1 MANRNLRIIPRLDI
15 KGQNLVKGIHLE
27 GFRALGNVNDYIEK
41 YYLEGADEIILNDVV
56 ASLYNRNTLFNL
68 IKKITKKI
76 FIPLIAGG
84 GIKSLEDIEFL
95 LKSGADRVF
104 LNSSIIKN
112 PKLLSDAVKYFG
124 SSTIIVSIEAI
135 RFKKKYF
142 CLTNSGR
149 EETNLEVSSW
159 IKQVEDRGASEIFL
173 TSVDM
178 DGTGLGFDINLIRL
192 INKSISI
199 PIIISGGYGKIS
211 DIKKI
216 LKYKK
221 ISAISI
227 GSGLH
232 YSSIKTFKYNFNKF
246 NEGNY
251 EFLKSQKKSKF
262 KYISIKKLK
271 EIVSNV

>member
-1 MANRNLRIIPRLDI
+1 MTNKNLRIIPRLDI

-41 YYLEGADEIILNDVV
+41 YYLEEADEILLNDVV

-84 GIKSLEDIEFL
+84 GIKSLKDIEFL
-95 LKSGADRVF
+95 LSSGADRVF
-104 LNSSIIKN
+104 LNSSIIQN
-112 PKLLSDAVKYFG
+112 PRLLSDAVKYFG

-135 RFKKKYF
+135 KSKRKYF

-149 EETNLEVSSW
+149 EETNLEVNSW

-178 DGTGLGFDINLIRL
+178 DGTGRGFDIKLISQINNL
-192 INKSISI
+192 ISI
-199 PIIISGGYGKIS
+199 PIIISGGYGKTT

-227 GSGLH
+227 GSALH
-232 YSSIKTFKYNFNKF
+232 YSSIKNFKYNFNKF
-246 NEGNY
+246 DEGN
-251 EFLKSQKKSKF
+251 
-262 KYISIKKLK
+262 
-271 EIVSNV
+271 

>member
-1 MANRNLRIIPRLDI
+1 MTNKNLRIIPRLDI

-41 YYLEGADEIILNDVV
+41 YYLEEADEILLNDVV
-56 ASLYNRNTLFNL
+56 ASLYNRNTLFDL

-84 GIKSLEDIEFL
+84 GIKSLKDIEFL
-95 LKSGADRVF
+95 LSSGADRVF
-104 LNSSIIKN
+104 LNSSIVQN
-112 PKLLSDAVKYFG
+112 PQLLSDAVKYFG

-135 RFKKKYF
+135 KSKRKYF

-149 EETNLEVSSW
+149 EETNLEVNSW

-178 DGTGLGFDINLIRL
+178 DGTGRGFDIKL
-192 INKSISI
+192 INQINNLISI
-199 PIIISGGYGKIS
+199 PIIISGGYGKTT

-227 GSGLH
+227 GSALH
-232 YSSIKTFKYNFNKF
+232 YSSIKNFKYNFNKF
-246 NEGNY
+246 DEGNY
-251 EFLKSQKKSKF
+251 EFLKSQKKNRF
-262 KYISIKKLK
+262 NFTNINKLK
-271 EIVSNV
+271 KILDNV

>member
-1 MANRNLRIIPRLDI
+1 MTNKNLRIIPRLDI

-41 YYLEGADEIILNDVV
+41 YYLEEADEILLNDVV

-84 GIKSLEDIEFL
+84 GIKSLKDIEFL
-95 LKSGADRVF
+95 LSSGADRVF
-104 LNSSIIKN
+104 LNSSIIQN
-112 PKLLSDAVKYFG
+112 PRLLSDAVKYFG

-135 RFKKKYF
+135 KSKRKYF

-149 EETNLEVSSW
+149 EETNLEVNSW
-159 IKQVEDRGASEIFL
+159 IKQVEDMGASEIFL
-173 TSVDM
+173 TSVDR
-178 DGTGLGFDINLIRL
+178 DGTGRGFDIKLISQINNL
-192 INKSISI
+192 ISI
-199 PIIISGGYGKIS
+199 PIIISGGYGKTT

-227 GSGLH
+227 GSALH
-232 YSSIKTFKYNFNKF
+232 YSSIKNFKYNFNKF
-246 NEGNY
+246 DEGNY
-251 EFLKSQKKSKF
+251 EFLKSQKKNKF
-262 KYISIKKLK
+262 NFTNIKKLRK
-271 EIVSNV
+271 ILDNV

>member
-1 MANRNLRIIPRLDI
+1 MTNKNLRIIPRLDI

-41 YYLEGADEIILNDVV
+41 YYLEEADEILLNDVV

-84 GIKSLEDIEFL
+84 GIKSLKDIEFL
-95 LKSGADRVF
+95 LSSGADRVF
-104 LNSSIIKN
+104 LNSSIIQN
-112 PKLLSDAVKYFG
+112 PRLLSDAVKYFG

-135 RFKKKYF
+135 KSKRKYF

-149 EETNLEVSSW
+149 EETNLEVNSW
-159 IKQVEDRGASEIFL
+159 IKQVEDMGASEIFL

-178 DGTGLGFDINLIRL
+178 DGTGRGFDIKLISQINNL
-192 INKSISI
+192 ISI
-199 PIIISGGYGKIS
+199 PIIISGGYGKTT

-227 GSGLH
+227 GSALH
-232 YSSIKTFKYNFNKF
+232 YSSIKNFKYNFNKF
-246 NEGNY
+246 DEGNY
-251 EFLKSQKKSKF
+251 EFLKSQKKNKF
-262 KYISIKKLK
+262 NFNNIKKLRK
-271 EIVSNV
+271 ILDNV

>member
-1 MANRNLRIIPRLDI
+1 MTNRNLRIIPRLDI

-41 YYLEGADEIILNDVV
+41 YYLEEADEILLNDVV

-68 IKKITKKI
+68 IRRITKKI

-84 GIKSLEDIEFL
+84 GIKSLGDIEFL

-104 LNSSIIKN
+104 LNSSIIRN
-112 PKLLSDAVKYFG
+112 PRLLSDAVKYFG

-135 RFKKKYF
+135 KSKKKYF

-149 EETNLEVSSW
+149 EETNLEVNSW

-178 DGTGLGFDINLIRL
+178 DGTGRGFDIKL
-192 INKSISI
+192 INQINKFISI
-199 PIIISGGYGKIS
+199 PIIISGG
-211 DIKKI
+211 
-216 LKYKK
+216 
-221 ISAISI
+221 
-227 GSGLH
+227 
-232 YSSIKTFKYNFNKF
+232 
-246 NEGNY
+246 
-251 EFLKSQKKSKF
+251 
-262 KYISIKKLK
+262 
-271 EIVSNV
+271 

>member
-1 MANRNLRIIPRLDI
+1 MTNRNIRIIPRLDI

-41 YYLEGADEIILNDVV
+41 YYLEEADEILLNDVV
-56 ASLYNRNTLFNL
+56 ASLYNRNTLFDL

-84 GIKSLEDIEFL
+84 GIKSLKDIEFL
-95 LKSGADRVF
+95 LSSGADRVF
-104 LNSSIIKN
+104 LNSSIIQN
-112 PKLLSDAVKYFG
+112 PQLLSDAVKYFG

-135 RFKKKYF
+135 RSRRKYF

-149 EETNLEVSSW
+149 EETNLEVNSW

-178 DGTGLGFDINLIRL
+178 DGTGHGFDIKLIGQINNL
-192 INKSISI
+192 ISI
-199 PIIISGGYGKIS
+199 PVIISGGYGKTS

-216 LKYKK
+216 LRYKK

-227 GSGLH
+227 GSALH
-232 YSSIKTFKYNFNKF
+232 YSSIKNFKYNFNKF
-246 NEGNY
+246 DEGNY
-251 EFLKSQKKSKF
+251 EFLKSQKKNKF
-262 KYISIKKLK
+262 NYTNIKKLK
-271 EIVSNV
+271 KILDNV

>member
-1 MANRNLRIIPRLDI
+1 MTNKNLRIIPRLDI

-27 GFRALGNVNDYIEK
+27 GFRALGNVND
-41 YYLEGADEIILNDVV
+41 
-56 ASLYNRNTLFNL
+56 L

-84 GIKSLEDIEFL
+84 GIKSLKDIEFL
-95 LKSGADRVF
+95 LSSGADRVF
-104 LNSSIIKN
+104 LNSSIIQN
-112 PKLLSDAVKYFG
+112 PRLLSDAVKYFG

-135 RFKKKYF
+135 KSKRKYF

-149 EETNLEVSSW
+149 EETNLEVNSW
-159 IKQVEDRGASEIFL
+159 IKQVEDMGASEIFL

-178 DGTGLGFDINLIRL
+178 DGTGRGFDIKLISQINNL
-192 INKSISI
+192 ISI
-199 PIIISGGYGKIS
+199 PIIISGGYGKTT

-227 GSGLH
+227 GSALH
-232 YSSIKTFKYNFNKF
+232 YSSIKNFKYNFNKF
-246 NEGNY
+246 DEGNY
-251 EFLKSQKKSKF
+251 EFLKSQKKNKF
-262 KYISIKKLK
+262 NFTNIKKLRK
-271 EIVSNV
+271 ILDNV

>member
-1 MANRNLRIIPRLDI
+1 MANRNLRIIPRLDV

-41 YYLEGADEIILNDVV
+41 YYLEEADEILLNDVV

-112 PKLLSDAVKYFG
+112 PRLLSDAVKYFG

-135 RFKKKYF
+135 KFKKKYF

-149 EETNLEVSSW
+149 EETNLEVNSW

-178 DGTGLGFDINLIRL
+178 DGTGRGFDIKLISQINNL
-192 INKSISI
+192 ISI
-199 PIIISGGYGKIS
+199 PIIISGGYGKTT

-227 GSGLH
+227 GSALH
-232 YSSIKTFKYNFNKF
+232 YSSIKNFKYNFNKF
-246 NEGNY
+246 DEGNY
-251 EFLKSQKKSKF
+251 EFLKSQKKNKF
-262 KYISIKKLK
+262 NFTNIKKLRK
-271 EIVSNV
+271 ILDNV

>member
-1 MANRNLRIIPRLDI
+1 MTNRNLRIIPRLDI

-41 YYLEGADEIILNDVV
+41 YYLEEADEILLNDVV

-112 PKLLSDAVKYFG
+112 PRLLSDAVKYFG

-135 RFKKKYF
+135 KSKKKYF

-149 EETNLEVSSW
+149 EETNLEVNSW

-178 DGTGLGFDINLIRL
+178 DGTGRGFDIKLISQ
-192 INKSISI
+192 INKFISI
-199 PIIISGGYGKIS
+199 PIIISGGYGKTS

-227 GSGLH
+227 GSSLH
-232 YSSIKTFKYNFNKF
+232 YSSTQTFKYNFNKF

-262 KYISIKKLK
+262 KYTSIKKLK

>member
-1 MANRNLRIIPRLDI
+1 MTNKNLRIIPRLDI

-41 YYLEGADEIILNDVV
+41 YYLEEADEILLNDVV

-84 GIKSLEDIEFL
+84 GIKSLKDIEFL
-95 LKSGADRVF
+95 LSSGADSVF
-104 LNSSIIKN
+104 LNSSIIQN
-112 PKLLSDAVKYFG
+112 PRLLSDAVKYFG

-135 RFKKKYF
+135 KSKRKYF

-149 EETNLEVSSW
+149 EETNLEVNSW

-178 DGTGLGFDINLIRL
+178 DGTGRGFDIKLISQINNL
-192 INKSISI
+192 ISI
-199 PIIISGGYGKIS
+199 PIIISGGYGKTT

-227 GSGLH
+227 GSALH
-232 YSSIKTFKYNFNKF
+232 YSSIKNFKYNFNKF
-246 NEGNY
+246 DEGNY
-251 EFLKSQKKSKF
+251 EFLKSQKKNKF
-262 KYISIKKLK
+262 NFTNIKKLRK
-271 EIVSNV
+271 ILDNV

>member
-1 MANRNLRIIPRLDI
+1 MTNKNLRIIPRLDI

-41 YYLEGADEIILNDVV
+41 YYLEEADEILLNDVV
-56 ASLYNRNTLFNL
+56 ASLYNRNTLFDL

-84 GIKSLEDIEFL
+84 GIKSLKDIEFL
-95 LKSGADRVF
+95 LSSGADRVF
-104 LNSSIIKN
+104 LNSSIVQN
-112 PKLLSDAVKYFG
+112 PQLLSDAVKYFG

-135 RFKKKYF
+135 KSKRKYF

-149 EETNLEVSSW
+149 EETNLEVNSW

-178 DGTGLGFDINLIRL
+178 DGTGRGFDIKL
-192 INKSISI
+192 INQINNLISI
-199 PIIISGGYGKIS
+199 PIIISGGYGKTT

-227 GSGLH
+227 GSALH
-232 YSSIKTFKYNFNKF
+232 YSSIKNFKYNFNKF
-246 NEGNY
+246 DEGNY
-251 EFLKSQKKSKF
+251 EFLKSQKKNRF
-262 KYISIKKLK
+262 NFTNIKKLK
-271 EIVSNV
+271 KILDNV

>member
-1 MANRNLRIIPRLDI
+1 MTNKNLRIIPRLDI

-41 YYLEGADEIILNDVV
+41 YYLEEADEILLNDVV

-84 GIKSLEDIEFL
+84 GIKSLKDIEFL
-95 LKSGADRVF
+95 LSSGADRVF
-104 LNSSIIKN
+104 LNSSIIQN
-112 PKLLSDAVKYFG
+112 PRLLSDAVKYFG

-135 RFKKKYF
+135 KSKRKYF

-149 EETNLEVSSW
+149 EETNLEVNSW

-178 DGTGLGFDINLIRL
+178 DGTGRGFDIKL
-192 INKSISI
+192 INQINNLISI
-199 PIIISGGYGKIS
+199 PIIISGGYGKTT

-227 GSGLH
+227 GSALH
-232 YSSIKTFKYNFNKF
+232 YSSIKNFKYNFNKF
-246 NEGNY
+246 DEGNY
-251 EFLKSQKKSKF
+251 EFLKSQKKNRF
-262 KYISIKKLK
+262 NFTNIKKLK
-271 EIVSNV
+271 KILDNV

>member
-1 MANRNLRIIPRLDI
+1 MANRNLRIIPRLDV

-41 YYLEGADEIILNDVV
+41 YYLEEADEILLNDVV

-112 PKLLSDAVKYFG
+112 PRLLSDAVKYFG

-135 RFKKKYF
+135 KFKKKYF

-149 EETNLEVSSW
+149 EETNLEVNSW

-178 DGTGLGFDINLIRL
+178 DGTGRGFDINLISQ

-227 GSGLH
+227 GSSLH
-232 YSSIKTFKYNFNKF
+232 YSSIKTFKYNFDKF

-251 EFLKSQKKSKF
+251 EFLKSQKKK
-262 KYISIKKLK
+262 
-271 EIVSNV
+271 

>member
-1 MANRNLRIIPRLDI
+1 MTNKNLRIIPRLDI

-41 YYLEGADEIILNDVV
+41 YYLEEADEILLNDVV

-84 GIKSLEDIEFL
+84 GIKSLKDIEFL
-95 LKSGADRVF
+95 LSSGADRVF
-104 LNSSIIKN
+104 LNSSIIQN
-112 PKLLSDAVKYFG
+112 PRLLSDAVKYFG

-135 RFKKKYF
+135 KSKRKYF

-149 EETNLEVSSW
+149 EETNLEVNSW
-159 IKQVEDRGASEIFL
+159 IKQVEDMGASEIFL

-178 DGTGLGFDINLIRL
+178 DGTGRGFDIKLISQINNL
-192 INKSISI
+192 ISI
-199 PIIISGGYGKIS
+199 PIIISGGYGKTT

-227 GSGLH
+227 GSALH
-232 YSSIKTFKYNFNKF
+232 YSSIKNFKYNFNKF
-246 NEGNY
+246 DEGNY
-251 EFLKSQKKSKF
+251 EFLKSQKKNKF
-262 KYISIKKLK
+262 NFTNIKKLRK
-271 EIVSNV
+271 ILDNV

>member
-1 MANRNLRIIPRLDI
+1 MTNKNLRIIPRLDI

-41 YYLEGADEIILNDVV
+41 YYLEEADEILLNDVV

-112 PKLLSDAVKYFG
+112 PRLLSDAVKYFG

-135 RFKKKYF
+135 KFKKKYF

-149 EETNLEVSSW
+149 EETNLEVNSW

-178 DGTGLGFDINLIRL
+178 DGTGRGFDIKLISQINNL
-192 INKSISI
+192 ISI
-199 PIIISGGYGKIS
+199 PIIISGGYGKTT

-227 GSGLH
+227 GSALH
-232 YSSIKTFKYNFNKF
+232 YSSIKNFKYNFNKF
-246 NEGNY
+246 DEGNY
-251 EFLKSQKKSKF
+251 EFLKSQKKNKF
-262 KYISIKKLK
+262 NFTNIKKLRK
-271 EIVSNV
+271 ILDNV

>member
-1 MANRNLRIIPRLDI
+1 MTNRNLRIIPRLDI

-41 YYLEGADEIILNDVV
+41 YYLEEADEILLNDVV

-68 IKKITKKI
+68 IRRITKKI

-84 GIKSLEDIEFL
+84 GIKSLGDIEFL

-104 LNSSIIKN
+104 LNSSIIRN
-112 PKLLSDAVKYFG
+112 PRLLSDAVKYFG

-135 RFKKKYF
+135 KSKKKYF

-149 EETNLEVSSW
+149 EETNLEVNSW

-178 DGTGLGFDINLIRL
+178 DGTGRGFDIKL
-192 INKSISI
+192 INQINKFISI
-199 PIIISGGYGKIS
+199 PIIISGGYGKTS

-227 GSGLH
+227 GSSLH

-262 KYISIKKLK
+262 KYTSIKKLK

>member
-1 MANRNLRIIPRLDI
+1 MSSIRIIPRIDI
-15 KGQNLVKGIHLE
+15 KGEKLVKTIRLE
-27 GFRALGNVNDYIEK
+27 GVKSLGDPIEFTKK
-41 YYLEGADEIILNDVV
+41 YYTDGADEILLNDVV

-84 GIKSLEDIEFL
+84 GIKSLKDIEFL
-95 LKSGADRVF
+95 LSSGADRVF
-104 LNSSIIKN
+104 LNSSIIQN
-112 PKLLSDAVKYFG
+112 PRLLSDAVKYFG

-135 RFKKKYF
+135 KSKRKYF

-149 EETNLEVSSW
+149 EETNLEVNSW
-159 IKQVEDRGASEIFL
+159 IKQVEDMGASEIFL

-178 DGTGLGFDINLIRL
+178 DGTGRGFDIKLISQINNL
-192 INKSISI
+192 ISI
-199 PIIISGGYGKIS
+199 PIIISGGYGKTT

-227 GSGLH
+227 GSALH
-232 YSSIKTFKYNFNKF
+232 YSSIKNFKYNFNKF
-246 NEGNY
+246 DEGNY
-251 EFLKSQKKSKF
+251 EFLKSQKKNKF
-262 KYISIKKLK
+262 NFTNIKKLRK
-271 EIVSNV
+271 ILDNV

>member
-1 MANRNLRIIPRLDI
+1 MTNKNLRIIPRLDI

-41 YYLEGADEIILNDVV
+41 YYLEEADEILLNDVV

-84 GIKSLEDIEFL
+84 GIKSLKDIEFL
-95 LKSGADRVF
+95 LSSGADRVF
-104 LNSSIIKN
+104 LNSSIIQN
-112 PKLLSDAVKYFG
+112 PRLLSDAVKYFG

-135 RFKKKYF
+135 KSKRKYF

-149 EETNLEVSSW
+149 EETNLEVNSW

-178 DGTGLGFDINLIRL
+178 DGTGRGFDIKLISQINNL
-192 INKSISI
+192 ISI
-199 PIIISGGYGKIS
+199 PIIISGGYGKTT

-227 GSGLH
+227 GSALH
-232 YSSIKTFKYNFNKF
+232 YSSIKNFKYNFNKF
-246 NEGNY
+246 DEGNY
-251 EFLKSQKKSKF
+251 EFLKSQKKNKF
-262 KYISIKKLK
+262 NFTNIKKLRK
-271 EIVSNV
+271 ILDNV